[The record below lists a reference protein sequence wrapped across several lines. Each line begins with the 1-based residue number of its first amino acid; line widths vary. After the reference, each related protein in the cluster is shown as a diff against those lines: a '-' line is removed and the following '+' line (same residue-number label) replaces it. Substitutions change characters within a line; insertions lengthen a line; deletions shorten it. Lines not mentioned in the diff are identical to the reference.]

1 MARASTQGTYM
12 YVFRYTRYT
21 GNTLSD
27 FKNAT
32 VCFYL
37 VSEKLIKYKIIFH
50 IIHGVAFIHKMPKNQ
65 KGIYQPVFEKK
76 WFNNIFYKTSFNMY
90 SLIYL
95 IDYFSCLF
103 RVVID
108 FWRKGHGMV
117 FQIRLLQNCKC
128 FLYEDVMCVSIK
140 MVVINVLYLM

>member
-50 IIHGVAFIHKMPKNQ
+50 IIHGVAFIHKMPKIQ
-65 KGIYQPVFEKK
+65 KDISARF
-76 WFNNIFYKTSFNMY
+76 
-90 SLIYL
+90 
-95 IDYFSCLF
+95 
-103 RVVID
+103 
-108 FWRKGHGMV
+108 
-117 FQIRLLQNCKC
+117 
-128 FLYEDVMCVSIK
+128 FLEK
-140 MVVINVLYLM
+140 MV